1 MSDVDDR
8 IRGVLREIVAA
19 APDPPAFNTGGGP
32 APRPRP
38 VRALVAAA
46 VILAAAGAAVTVH
59 VVADRRPASVPVI
72 VAPTPTTL
80 PATVAPTPT
89 TVPVTVG
96 PTPTT
101 TPNGAARTGPGP
113 GPAGFAAPLGP
124 LQDSDASTDPSREGR
139 DGVVVHLRGRA
150 EQVRPGG
157 TIQGRLQVINNTGHA
172 FRGGSACRAGV
183 LAPVIFGGAFLSA
196 PCSSTGPALDLS
208 PSRSW

>member
-1 MSDVDDR
+1 
-8 IRGVLREIVAA
+8 
-19 APDPPAFNTGGGP
+19 
-32 APRPRP
+32 
-38 VRALVAAA
+38 VAAA
-46 VILAAAGAAVTVH
+46 VVLAAVGIGVTVH
-59 VVADRRPASVPVI
+59 VVADPRSESVPVI
-72 VAPTPTTL
+72 VAPTPT
-80 PATVAPTPT
+80 PTPT
-89 TVPVTVG
+89 TVPTTVG

-101 TPNGAARTGPGP
+101 APNGAAQTRP
-113 GPAGFAAPLGP
+113 GPAGFAAPRGP
-124 LQDSDASTDPSREGR
+124 IQDSDASTDPSREGR
-139 DGVVVHLRGRA
+139 DGVVVHLRVRA